1 MTTIPDGVKVYKVST
16 ADASSVTL
24 EEWTAGV
31 GANDPVFIHNTNASE
46 VVLTAQGKGIDLNL
60 TANGAPKDVVT
71 GIQMQGTA
79 KAVAA
84 DGSQFALKD
93 GEFHPFNAGAT
104 IGAFRVYL
112 TGLTPSG
119 ARAIFFD
126 GDVTGINS
134 IEKGKQKNDDVWYD
148 LQGRRIGQGSMANGQ
163 LKPGLYIVN
172 GKKVIIK

>member
-1 MTTIPDGVKVYKVST
+1 MIIYKATDATSEGVTFTKQ
-16 ADASSVTL
+16 ASQAL
-24 EEWTAGV
+24 D
-31 GANDPVFIHNTNASE
+31 ANDPVVLHNTTGAAVIITTSNR
-46 VVLTAQGKGIDLNL
+46 KGDLNL
-60 TANGAPKDVVT
+60 TANGAGT
-71 GIQMQGTA
+71 EIASGIKQIGTA

-134 IEKGKQKNDDVWYD
+134 IENGKQKNDDVWYD

>member
-1 MTTIPDGVKVYKVST
+1 
-16 ADASSVTL
+16 
-24 EEWTAGV
+24 
-31 GANDPVFIHNTNASE
+31 
-46 VVLTAQGKGIDLNL
+46 
-60 TANGAPKDVVT
+60 
-71 GIQMQGTA
+71 MQGTA

-104 IGAFRVYL
+104 IGAFRVCL
-112 TGLTPSG
+112 TGLNPSG

-134 IEKGKQKNDDVWYD
+134 IENGKQKNDDVWYD